1 LEIFFAME
9 YDSHMEWGVLDG
21 AARTLRSM
29 ADMESESMTLH
40 ISEAEV
46 RAVLTM
52 PLAVEA
58 VEEISRKQAT
68 GEVVVHPRRRFE
80 LPNGGFFHYMAAA
93 DFTLGFV
100 AMKQYTY
107 VRGKLRFLVPLYEM
121 ATGNLVAMIE
131 ADYMGQLRTGAAS
144 GVATKFLAR
153 KNSRVAAIIGTGGQA
168 RTQLEA
174 LAAVRKLE
182 SARVYGRDAAKRE
195 KFCAEMSERLR
206 IPVKPCASSAEAV
219 RGADIVS
226 TATTSAQPVVSGAD
240 LSPGVHINAIGANH
254 AHKRELDD
262 EAVASA
268 DIIVVDSV
276 EQSRQEAGDLII
288 AFHGDEICWTGVKK
302 LSEIVAGKASG
313 RTSDTEVTLFKSNG
327 IASWDLAVAMKVYAL
342 AREKKFGRE
351 LGLWGEST
359 RG

>member
-1 LEIFFAME
+1 
-9 YDSHMEWGVLDG
+9 
-21 AARTLRSM
+21 
-29 ADMESESMTLH
+29 MTLH
-40 ISEAEV
+40 IDEMEV
-46 RAVLTM
+46 RQVLGM
-52 PLAVEA
+52 AHAIEA

-80 LPNGGFFHYMAAA
+80 LPGGGFFHYMAAA
-93 DFTLGFV
+93 DFSAGFA

-107 VRGKLRFLVPLYEM
+107 VKGKLRFLVPLYEM
-121 ATGNLVAMIE
+121 STGDLLAMIE

-144 GVATKFLAR
+144 GVATKYLAR
-153 KNSRVAAIIGTGGQA
+153 KDSRIAAIIGTGGQA

-174 LAAVRKLE
+174 IAAVRKLE
-182 SARVYGRDAAKRE
+182 SARAYGRDVSKRAN
-195 KFCAEMSERLR
+195 FCKEMSERLG
-206 IPVKPCASSAEAV
+206 IPVRPCATSSEAV

-226 TATTSAQPVVSGAD
+226 TATTASQPVVNGAD

-268 DIIVVDSV
+268 DVIVVDSV

-288 AFHGDEICWTGVKK
+288 AFRGDEICWTGVKK
-302 LSEIVAGKASG
+302 LSDIVAGKVSG

-327 IASWDLAVAMKVYAL
+327 IASWDLAVAMKVYTL
-342 AREKKFGRE
+342 ARKKNLGRE
-351 LGLWGEST
+351 LPLWSEGVKS
-359 RG
+359 

>member
-1 LEIFFAME
+1 
-9 YDSHMEWGVLDG
+9 
-21 AARTLRSM
+21 
-29 ADMESESMTLH
+29 MTLH

-46 RAVLTM
+46 RQVLTM
-52 PLAVEA
+52 PLAVDA
-58 VEEISRKQAT
+58 VEEISKKQAT

-80 LPNGGFFHYMAAA
+80 LPGGYFHYMAAA
-93 DFTLGFV
+93 DYTAGFI

-107 VRGKLRFLVPLYEM
+107 VGGQLRFLVPLYEM
-121 ATGNLVAMIE
+121 STGALLALIE

-144 GVATKFLAR
+144 GVATKYLAR
-153 KNSRVAAIIGTGGQA
+153 QDARVAAIIGTGGQA

-174 LAAVRKLE
+174 IAAVRKLDSVRTYGRN
-182 SARVYGRDAAKRE
+182 SARRE
-195 KFCAEMSERLR
+195 KFAEEMSAKLGR
-206 IPVKPCASSAEAV
+206 PVQAVASAQEAV
-219 RGADIVS
+219 RGADIVC
-226 TATTSAQPVVSGAD
+226 TATTTAHPIVAGAD
-240 LSPGVHINAIGANH
+240 LAQGVHINAIGANH

-268 DIIVVDSV
+268 DVIVVDSI

-302 LSEIVAGKASG
+302 LSDVVAGKASG

-342 AREKKFGRE
+342 AKQNSLGRQ
-351 LGLWGEST
+351 LPLWQTSL
-359 RG
+359 

>member
-1 LEIFFAME
+1 
-9 YDSHMEWGVLDG
+9 
-21 AARTLRSM
+21 
-29 ADMESESMTLH
+29 MTLH

-80 LPNGGFFHYMAAA
+80 LPGGGFFHYMAAA
-93 DFTLGFV
+93 DFSLGFI

-121 ATGNLVAMIE
+121 ATGDLLALIE
-131 ADYMGQLRTGAAS
+131 ADYMGQQRTGAAS

-153 KNSRVAAIIGTGGQA
+153 KDSRVAAIIGTGGQA
-168 RTQLEA
+168 KTQLEA
-174 LAAVRKLE
+174 VAAVRTLA
-182 SARVYGRDAAKRE
+182 SARAYGRDAAKRE
-195 KFCAEMSERLR
+195 KFCVEMSERLG
-206 IPVKPCASSAEAV
+206 IPVQPCDSAAEAV

-226 TATTSAQPVVSGAD
+226 TATTASQPVVNGAD
-240 LSPGVHINAIGANH
+240 LSPGAHINAIGANH

-327 IASWDLAVAMKVYAL
+327 IASWDLAAAMKVYAM
-342 AREKKFGRE
+342 AREKGLGRE
-351 LGLWGEST
+351 LPLWSDGAN
-359 RG
+359 G

>member
-1 LEIFFAME
+1 
-9 YDSHMEWGVLDG
+9 
-21 AARTLRSM
+21 
-29 ADMESESMTLH
+29 MTLH

-52 PLAVEA
+52 TLAVQA

-80 LPNGGFFHYMAAA
+80 LPGGGFFHYMAAA
-93 DFTLGFV
+93 DFSAGFV
-100 AMKQYTY
+100 AMKQYTF

-121 ATGNLVAMIE
+121 STGDLLALIE

-144 GVATKFLAR
+144 GVATKYLAR
-153 KNSRVAAIIGTGGQA
+153 KNARVAAIIGTGGQA

-174 LAAVRKLE
+174 VAAVRKLE
-182 SARVYGRDAAKRE
+182 SARAYGRDAAKRE
-195 KFCAEMSERLR
+195 KFCKEMSERVG
-206 IPVKPCASSAEAV
+206 IPVQACASAAEAV
-219 RGADIVS
+219 RGADIVC
-226 TATTSAQPVVSGAD
+226 TATTATQPVVGGAD
-240 LSPGVHINAIGANH
+240 LSPGAHINAIGANH

-313 RTSDTEVTLFKSNG
+313 RTSDTELTLFKSNG
-327 IASWDLAVAMKVYAL
+327 IASWDLAVAMKVYAM
-342 AREKKFGRE
+342 AREKKLGRE
-351 LGLWGEST
+351 LPLWSDGGKS
-359 RG
+359 

>member
-1 LEIFFAME
+1 MSLA
-9 YDSHMEWGVLDG
+9 HWGEG
-21 AARTLRSM
+21 TKA
-29 ADMESESMTLH
+29 ESETMTLH

-46 RAVLTM
+46 RAMLTM

-80 LPNGGFFHYMAAA
+80 LPGGGFFHYMAAA
-93 DFTLGFV
+93 DFSLGFV

-107 VRGKLRFLVPLYEM
+107 VRDKLRFLVPLYEM
-121 ATGNLVAMIE
+121 RTGDLLALIE

-144 GVATKFLAR
+144 GVATKYLAR
-153 KNSRVAAIIGTGGQA
+153 KSARVAAIIGTGGQA
-168 RTQLEA
+168 KTQLQGV
-174 LAAVRKLE
+174 AAVRKLE

-195 KFCAEMSERLR
+195 RFSEEMSERLR
-206 IPVKPCASSAEAV
+206 IPVHPCASAAEAV
-219 RGADIVS
+219 GGADIVS
-226 TATTSAQPVVSGAD
+226 TATTASRPVVSGAD
-240 LSPGVHINAIGANH
+240 LSPGAHINAIGANH

-268 DIIVVDSV
+268 DIIIVDSV

-288 AFHGDEICWTGVKK
+288 AFHGDETCWTGVKK

-327 IASWDLAVAMKVYAL
+327 IASWDLAVAMKVYAM
-342 AREKKFGRE
+342 AREKGLGKE
-351 LGLWGEST
+351 LPLWSDGAK
-359 RG
+359 G

>member
-1 LEIFFAME
+1 
-9 YDSHMEWGVLDG
+9 
-21 AARTLRSM
+21 
-29 ADMESESMTLH
+29 MTLH
-40 ISEAEV
+40 ISEGEV

-52 PLAVEA
+52 PQAVEA

-80 LPNGGFFHYMAAA
+80 LPGGGFFHYMAAA
-93 DFTLGFV
+93 DFATGFV

-121 ATGNLVAMIE
+121 ATGDLLAMIE

-144 GVATKFLAR
+144 GVATKYLAR
-153 KNSRVAAIIGTGGQA
+153 KDARVAAIIGTGGQA
-168 RTQLEA
+168 KTQLEA
-174 LAAVRKLE
+174 IAAVRKLE
-182 SARVYGRDAAKRE
+182 SARAYGRDPSKRE
-195 KFCAEMSERLR
+195 TFCTDMSVRLG
-206 IPVKPCASSAEAV
+206 IPVHSCASAAEAV
-219 RGADIVS
+219 RGADIVC
-226 TATTSAQPVVSGAD
+226 TATTSSQPVVGGAD

-268 DIIVVDSV
+268 DVIVVDSV

-302 LSEIVAGKASG
+302 LSEIVAGKATG

-327 IASWDLAVAMKVYAL
+327 IASWDLAMAMKVYVA

-351 LGLWGEST
+351 LPFWNEDAK
-359 RG
+359 R